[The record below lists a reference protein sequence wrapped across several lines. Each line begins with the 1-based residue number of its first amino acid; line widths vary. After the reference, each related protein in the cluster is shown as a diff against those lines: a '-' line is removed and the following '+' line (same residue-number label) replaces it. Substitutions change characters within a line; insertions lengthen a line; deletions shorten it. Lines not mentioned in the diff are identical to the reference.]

1 MNSLAEEISK
11 SSGNINS
18 LVHKLSHQQESELQ
32 KREDQLLQREQA
44 LNDQKR
50 GLADRK
56 LQLELRRK
64 KLKNE
69 FDEVSHL
76 EREAKNEFE
85 REKQEIKGDIDRKE
99 LDS

>member
-1 MNSLAEEISK
+1 M
-11 SSGNINS
+11 
-18 LVHKLSHQQESELQ
+18 
-32 KREDQLLQREQA
+32 
-44 LNDQKR
+44 
-50 GLADRK
+50 ADRK